1 MAQTEILL
9 PALAQMLLTL
19 VILGLLPIARSC
31 SMRERRQRLQD
42 MALAGKTDWNE
53 QSQKIANSYAS
64 QFELPVI
71 FYALVA
77 FALITGKADAWMTG
91 LAWLFLASR
100 VVHAAIHIGPNIVAW
115 RFPAFAA
122 GLVALIAMIA
132 RLALGVLGTP

>member
-1 MAQTEILL
+1 MSQNVILL
-9 PALAQMLLTL
+9 PALAQMVLTL
-19 VILGLLPIARSC
+19 VILGLLPIARSR

-77 FALITGKADAWMTG
+77 FSLIAKTADPLMTG
-91 LAWLFLASR
+91 LAWLFVASR

-115 RFPAFAA
+115 RFPAFAI
-122 GLVALIAMIA
+122 GLLALIAMIA
-132 RLALGVLGTP
+132 RLGMAVLGGT